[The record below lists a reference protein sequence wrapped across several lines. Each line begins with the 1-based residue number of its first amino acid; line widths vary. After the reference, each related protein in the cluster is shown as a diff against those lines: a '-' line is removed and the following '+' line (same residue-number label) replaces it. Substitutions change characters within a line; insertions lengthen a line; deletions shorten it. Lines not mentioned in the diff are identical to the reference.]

1 MSKKILAMFMATAMA
16 ATTFFGCGS
25 TEEASKKDE
34 GSSTTSTDEDAS
46 TKTDDEKVTLEVAVS
61 GSAQEIAIHQQKFD
75 LYMKEHPNVTIKPV
89 DIGSERFQKL
99 MTLIGA
105 DNAPDII
112 YLNEWTYVMANKGVL
127 LGLNDLIEQEQFDT
141 SVYPESL
148 LTPLRYEGELYA
160 LPQEV
165 SPFVIYYNKEMF
177 EAANVPLPTDDW
189 TIDEFYAAAE
199 ALTDP
204 AEKVYGYRHPGAWA
218 DQVLGWL
225 SRAGVDFDISG
236 KEVKGLDTP
245 EALNALTFLYDLVV
259 KDELSP
265 NPAALTAMGKGADA
279 MFRNQKVAMES
290 AGLWM
295 LPTYKENPLPFEWDV
310 VRMPMDKNQ
319 NTKAG
324 ILNWGISKSTKN
336 PEAAWDLLKFLCGPE
351 GNRIV
356 AFGIFSSSVF
366 YLYRLIC
373 KPLNQFQKQMIQVGN
388 GSLQEA
394 EQEYE
399 IKEFDD
405 LMHEVEQMK
414 EQIRN
419 LIDDVVEKEKSIQRT
434 EYEKLL
440 YQINP
445 HFLLNTLNS
454 VQWMARMSKQDN
466 ITEFVQRLKRL
477 LSYNLGKEGMQTTL
491 RTEIDIVKDYIALEQ
506 MRYDFVIE
514 MNVEEGRYLEQ
525 PTVRMLLQP
534 LVENAIRY
542 GLGDDEKITIQVFED
557 NIRGLA
563 IITILDSGNGLTQE
577 EINEPFDYDVKKM
590 QHGNRGIGLR
600 YVKAMLES
608 FYEGETNLFVNCKK
622 GYGTKITILIPI
634 QEELRNKIKFT
645 GSGTEKE
652 GMEK

>member
-245 EALNALTFLYDLVV
+245 EALNALTFLY
-259 KDELSP
+259 
-265 NPAALTAMGKGADA
+265 
-279 MFRNQKVAMES
+279 Q
-290 AGLWM
+290 
-295 LPTYKENPLPFEWDV
+295 
-310 VRMPMDKNQ
+310 
-319 NTKAG
+319 
-324 ILNWGISKSTKN
+324 
-336 PEAAWDLLKFLCGPE
+336 
-351 GNRIV
+351 
-356 AFGIFSSSVF
+356 
-366 YLYRLIC
+366 
-373 KPLNQFQKQMIQVGN
+373 
-388 GSLQEA
+388 
-394 EQEYE
+394 
-399 IKEFDD
+399 
-405 LMHEVEQMK
+405 
-414 EQIRN
+414 
-419 LIDDVVEKEKSIQRT
+419 
-434 EYEKLL
+434 
-440 YQINP
+440 
-445 HFLLNTLNS
+445 
-454 VQWMARMSKQDN
+454 
-466 ITEFVQRLKRL
+466 
-477 LSYNLGKEGMQTTL
+477 
-491 RTEIDIVKDYIALEQ
+491 
-506 MRYDFVIE
+506 
-514 MNVEEGRYLEQ
+514 
-525 PTVRMLLQP
+525 
-534 LVENAIRY
+534 
-542 GLGDDEKITIQVFED
+542 
-557 NIRGLA
+557 
-563 IITILDSGNGLTQE
+563 
-577 EINEPFDYDVKKM
+577 
-590 QHGNRGIGLR
+590 
-600 YVKAMLES
+600 
-608 FYEGETNLFVNCKK
+608 
-622 GYGTKITILIPI
+622 
-634 QEELRNKIKFT
+634 
-645 GSGTEKE
+645 
-652 GMEK
+652 

>member
-218 DQVLGWL
+218 ECFFDFVHACISRYTKDAVWIQHSLFSPRLFFPGLYSVIFCPDTRIQYISQNVHIFYDRKFFKLAGSFSRFHHQNLSGPVIKVFFLCDRLPWVIVSFFSVFFNILIGIHPVDESSHGTTDLSHCICPDIFFPDIDFTQHL
-225 SRAGVDFDISG
+225 SRICCCP
-236 KEVKGLDTP
+236 VKIYT
-245 EALNALTFLYDLVV
+245 
-259 KDELSP
+259 
-265 NPAALTAMGKGADA
+265 
-279 MFRNQKVAMES
+279 
-290 AGLWM
+290 
-295 LPTYKENPLPFEWDV
+295 
-310 VRMPMDKNQ
+310 
-319 NTKAG
+319 
-324 ILNWGISKSTKN
+324 
-336 PEAAWDLLKFLCGPE
+336 C
-351 GNRIV
+351 
-356 AFGIFSSSVF
+356 
-366 YLYRLIC
+366 
-373 KPLNQFQKQMIQVGN
+373 
-388 GSLQEA
+388 
-394 EQEYE
+394 
-399 IKEFDD
+399 
-405 LMHEVEQMK
+405 
-414 EQIRN
+414 
-419 LIDDVVEKEKSIQRT
+419 
-434 EYEKLL
+434 
-440 YQINP
+440 
-445 HFLLNTLNS
+445 FLLTCF
-454 VQWMARMSKQDN
+454 Q
-466 ITEFVQRLKRL
+466 
-477 LSYNLGKEGMQTTL
+477 
-491 RTEIDIVKDYIALEQ
+491 
-506 MRYDFVIE
+506 
-514 MNVEEGRYLEQ
+514 
-525 PTVRMLLQP
+525 LLQ
-534 LVENAIRY
+534 I
-542 GLGDDEKITIQVFED
+542 G
-557 NIRGLA
+557 
-563 IITILDSGNGLTQE
+563 
-577 EINEPFDYDVKKM
+577 FDCS
-590 QHGNRGIGLR
+590 RLPRIFFL
-600 YVKAMLES
+600 
-608 FYEGETNLFVNCKK
+608 
-622 GYGTKITILIPI
+622 
-634 QEELRNKIKFT
+634 
-645 GSGTEKE
+645 
-652 GMEK
+652 